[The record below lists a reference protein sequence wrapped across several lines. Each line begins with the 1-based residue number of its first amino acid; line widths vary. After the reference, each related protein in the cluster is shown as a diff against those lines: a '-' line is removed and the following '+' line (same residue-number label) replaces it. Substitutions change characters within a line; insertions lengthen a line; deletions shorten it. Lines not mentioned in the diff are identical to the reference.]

1 MICKFDRLKASHSK
15 TQKSQMSIEKLSPAH
30 TFNYIVLKVNPG
42 LTSCEELAMALQIMV
57 NKQPLFKDSNIR
69 HLSLNIKY
77 KT

>member
-1 MICKFDRLKASHSK
+1 
-15 TQKSQMSIEKLSPAH
+15 MSIEKLSPAH

-69 HLSLNIKY
+69 HLNLNIKY